1 MSLSKEFVNIISQR
15 IKLLRKIKKY
25 KQKDAAEIL
34 GISSSAYSLY
44 ETGKREM
51 GLESIVKLAEYYG
64 VSTDYILGRIET
76 SERAKDAVSPKELD
90 LIKKYRMLDSSVQDA
105 ICGFIDASYAAVVE
119 KEKENRA

>member
-105 ICGFIDASYAAVVE
+105 ICGFIDASYAAAVE